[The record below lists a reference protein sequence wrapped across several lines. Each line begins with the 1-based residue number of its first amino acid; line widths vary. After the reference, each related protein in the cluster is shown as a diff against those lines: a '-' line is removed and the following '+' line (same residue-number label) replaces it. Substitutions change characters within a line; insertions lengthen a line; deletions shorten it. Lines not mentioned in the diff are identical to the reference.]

1 MKKLIK
7 VLILSN
13 MGPSKTKPNS
23 GRFIL
28 NQYLGLKKQ
37 ANCEVGFFYLDQ
49 ESKVG
54 LAKVLR
60 YPLFFC
66 RFILNYILSRTKQD
80 IIHVHFYFPNILLAV
95 AYKLLR
101 NWQVKIVVTFH
112 GSDIYSYS
120 PPNFIYRVCTHFID
134 KYIFVSEKL
143 KHRFFK
149 TVPCSVLSAGVSD
162 IFYQKKFAENA
173 LLKKQFDIVF
183 VGHLNKNKGIDRL
196 EEILQRF
203 PSKIRVAIVG
213 CGDSS
218 FIERVA
224 KNNNV
229 SISHFEHCTPEQLV
243 TIYNESFLLIN
254 LSYKESFGL
263 VMAEAMACGLPV
275 VATETDGACAQVIN
289 SKNGFLLT
297 NDENNVC
304 SSAINVILQ
313 ILNMPEKNYVNMSN
327 SAINSAKPY
336 RLSLITEQIFNIYAK
351 LRVNN
356 VNDE

>member
-7 VLILSN
+7 ILIISN

-37 ANCEVGFFYLDQ
+37 VNCEVGFFYLDQ
-49 ESKVG
+49 EPKVG
-54 LAKVLR
+54 LAKRLR

-66 RFILNYILSRTKQD
+66 RFIANYVFARNKQD
-80 IIHVHFYFPNILLAV
+80 IIHVHFYFPNILLAI

-101 NWQVKIVVTFH
+101 NWQAKIVVTFH
-112 GSDIYSYS
+112 GSDIYAYS
-120 PPNFIYRVCTHFID
+120 PANGIYKVCSHFVD

-143 KHRFFK
+143 RQRFFK
-149 TVPCSVLSAGVSD
+149 AVPCSVLSAGVND
-162 IFYQKKFAENA
+162 IFYQQQDSQSIHQTKR
-173 LLKKQFDIVF
+173 FDVVF

-203 PSKIRVAIVG
+203 PSKIRVAVVG
-213 CGDSS
+213 FGDSS

-243 TIYNESFLLIN
+243 TIYNESMLLIN
-254 LSYKESFGL
+254 LSYNESFGL

-275 VATETDGACAQVIN
+275 IATETDGACAQVIN
-289 SKNGFLLT
+289 NKNGFLIA
-297 NDENNVC
+297 NDNTHVC
-304 SSAINVILQ
+304 SNAVETIQ
-313 ILNMPEKNYVNMSN
+313 HILNMSDEEYARISD

-336 RLSLITEQIFNIYAK
+336 RLSSVTEQIFNIYAK
-351 LRVNN
+351 LRVK
-356 VNDE
+356 